1 MMQSSASSCS
11 CPLRRYHGKVNEK
24 ISPQTKENLSRS
36 PNCDRGSTDSLRHFC
51 TDPAQ
56 RGKQSGFAELRC
68 ANDGQLRRA
77 SAASQNSVVPMMVN
91 YAAPDLSL
99 KNINGEAESL
109 ADYRDNV
116 VLVNNWAT
124 WCPPCKAEMPTLVAY
139 HNEHTTDGF
148 SVIAVEAGEPLDVVT
163 LFVNNF
169 EMNFP
174 VWLDPDGK
182 ALNAF
187 RNGTLPNSYV
197 IDRTGTVRYAWTG
210 EISMAMLEKYVTPLI
225 VESN

>member
-1 MMQSSASSCS
+1 MTKSKKKY
-11 CPLRRYHGKVNEK
+11 RRKQKKQFPVLPMV
-24 ISPQTKENLSRS
+24 I
-36 PNCDRGSTDSLRHFC
+36 GSLLII
-51 TDPAQ
+51 
-56 RGKQSGFAELRC
+56 FAVMALTPPRTES
-68 ANDGQLRRA
+68 NTT
-77 SAASQNSVVPMMVN
+77 SQNSVVPMAVN
-91 YAAPDLSL
+91 YAAPELSL
-99 KNINGEAESL
+99 QNINGGTESL

-139 HNEHTTDGF
+139 HNEHTVDGF

-163 LFVNNF
+163 PFVQNF
-169 EMNFP
+169 EMTFP

-210 EISMAMLEKYVTPLI
+210 EISTAMLEKYVTPLI
-225 VESN
+225 AESN

>member
-1 MMQSSASSCS
+1 MTNSKKKY
-11 CPLRRYHGKVNEK
+11 RRKQKKQFPVLP
-24 ISPQTKENLSRS
+24 IVI
-36 PNCDRGSTDSLRHFC
+36 GSFLII
-51 TDPAQ
+51 
-56 RGKQSGFAELRC
+56 FAVMALTPPSEES
-68 ANDGQLRRA
+68 
-77 SAASQNSVVPMMVN
+77 SAASQNSVVPMAVN
-91 YAAPDLSL
+91 YSAPELSL
-99 KNINGEAESL
+99 QNIKGETESL
-109 ADYRDNV
+109 VDYRDNV

-139 HNEHTTDGF
+139 HNEHTANGF
-148 SVIAVEAGEPLDVVT
+148 SVIAVEAGEALDVVIP
-163 LFVNNF
+163 FVESF

-225 VESN
+225 AESN